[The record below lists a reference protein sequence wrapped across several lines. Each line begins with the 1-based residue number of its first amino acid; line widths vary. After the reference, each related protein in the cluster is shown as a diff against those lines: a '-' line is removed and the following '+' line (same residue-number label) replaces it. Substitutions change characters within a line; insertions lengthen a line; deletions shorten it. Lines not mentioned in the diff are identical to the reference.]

1 MNRTEIEFPAKHAA
15 LRDDVHML
23 GALVGEVLRD
33 QGGEELFEV
42 VEGDRCLSIARRGG
56 DVTAAAEL
64 EGRVA
69 GREPALARDLER
81 AFSTWFQ
88 AV

>member
-42 VEGDRCLSIARRGG
+42 VEAI
-56 DVTAAAEL
+56 DVSRSRAAAEM
-64 EGRVA
+64 
-69 GREPALARDLER
+69 
-81 AFSTWFQ
+81 
-88 AV
+88 